1 MKISSRNTFHIIRV
15 LSFGL
20 TMFMFS
26 GAWTRLDAQPIKTI
40 AIGQNADG
48 RIVIFTRGQ
57 CTGTV
62 FTSSQVAS
70 SNGWGP
76 WRSLPARDM
85 AQCALGQNADG
96 RLEAFILGGSGRCL
110 HFWQEKANGD
120 FKGGRDIGAVA
131 WKQIAMGRNA
141 DGRLEVFALVGGDI
155 FHFWQTTPNGQWSQS
170 KPFGTVGVTQ
180 MAVASNADGRLEVFA
195 LIGGDIFHFWQT
207 APNGQWSHSKQLPD
221 PELDFTPKI
230 RSFTQTILGIQ
241 KSRLNWSVESGLC
254 CKISIRGWFDDLE
267 PTGSKE
273 VWRPRN
279 PSGRGTEYTLTVK
292 CGKNEVSRAA
302 TVLAEPIKK
311 APAP

>member
-1 MKISSRNTFHIIRV
+1 
-15 LSFGL
+15 
-20 TMFMFS
+20 
-26 GAWTRLDAQPIKTI
+26 
-40 AIGQNADG
+40 
-48 RIVIFTRGQ
+48 
-57 CTGTV
+57 
-62 FTSSQVAS
+62 
-70 SNGWGP
+70 
-76 WRSLPARDM
+76 
-85 AQCALGQNADG
+85 
-96 RLEAFILGGSGRCL
+96 L

-141 DGRLEVFALVGGDI
+141 DGRLEVFALVGGNISHLWQTAPNGQWSQPKPFGTVGVTKMAVASNADGRLEVFALVGGDI
-155 FHFWQTTPNGQWSQS
+155 IHFWQTAPNGQWSQS
-170 KPFGTVGVTQ
+170 KPFGTVGVTK

-195 LIGGDIFHFWQT
+195 LVGGDIVHFWQT

-221 PELDFTPKI
+221 PELDLTPKI
-230 RSFTQTILGIQ
+230 RSFTQTILGTQ

-267 PTGSKE
+267 PTGSME
-273 VWRPRN
+273 VWRPRS

-302 TVLAEPIKK
+302 TVLAEPIKE